1 MLQRVR
7 YLLHDACT
15 NLLRSG
21 WGGLASV
28 GTISV
33 AFLIVGVFL
42 LLAEHLQ
49 GLLATWKEQFQVTV
63 FLEDG
68 ITADQFARLKRRIG
82 NELAVGSFTYTSK
95 EEALVTFRRDMKGQE
110 SLLEGLGENPLPAS
124 FQLRIHEAAQTVEG
138 MRQLA
143 AALGRLEGVEDVAYA
158 RDWFERLATAANVIR
173 IVGLSVGTLLLA
185 ASVLIVSSTV
195 RLAVHAR
202 AEEIDVMRLVGAT
215 NMYIRAPFVLEGML
229 QGALGAGLALG
240 LLYAALRL
248 VYRQLPPAL
257 IAAAGSRFL
266 TFLDPQTSAW
276 IVMAG
281 ALLGA
286 LGSLLSVSRFLRV

>member
-1 MLQRVR
+1 VVQRIR
-7 YLLHDACT
+7 YLVRDACT

-42 LLAEHLQ
+42 LLADHLQ
-49 GLLATWKEQFQVTV
+49 GLLATWREQFQVTV

-68 ITADQFARLKRRIG
+68 ITPDQFARLKRRIG
-82 NELAVGSFTYTSK
+82 NELAVRSFTYTSK
-95 EEALVTFRRDMKGQE
+95 EEALANFKREMRGQE
-110 SLLEGLGENPLPAS
+110 ALLEGLGDNPLPAS
-124 FQLRIHEAAQTVEG
+124 FQLRIRPEAQTVEG
-138 MRQLA
+138 MKQLA
-143 AALGRLEGVEDVAYA
+143 AALSRLEGVEDVAYG
-158 RDWFERLATAANVIR
+158 RDWFERLATAARVMR

-202 AEEIDVMRLVGAT
+202 AAEIEIMRLVGAT

-229 QGALGAGLALG
+229 QGALGAGLALA
-240 LLYAALRL
+240 LLYGAQRL
-248 VYRQLPPAL
+248 AYRQLPPDLVAS
-257 IAAAGSRFL
+257 AGPAFL
-266 TFLDPQTSAW
+266 TFLDPHASTW
-276 IVMAG
+276 IVAAG

-286 LGSLLSVSRFLRV
+286 LGSLLSVGRFLRV